1 VGRPQDHADGLR
13 LELLGQVR
21 AWRGDR
27 ELDLGR
33 PKQRA
38 LLAVLLLRRDE
49 LVSRDVIV
57 DQIWGDDPPASAAN
71 LVHTYVSGLRK
82 ALAAE
87 NDQPLVAGGS
97 GYRLAAGRT
106 YLDLVA
112 FDEAVGEARRLRAEG
127 ALTAAAEAYADALRL
142 WRGDPLGGVSGAF
155 VERERRN
162 LTDRYLTAVE
172 EAAEVRLDLGA
183 QAELVADLSALA
195 AAHPT
200 RERVH
205 LLLMLALY
213 RSGQQ
218 AEALAVYRELRTL
231 LVDEYAVEPGVDLRR
246 LHEQVLRQD
255 PSLAAPVRPTEG
267 HDPVGVPAELP
278 ADVFGFTAREKE
290 LSRLDALAVGGA
302 PVVVVSGTAGV
313 GKTALAVRWARL
325 TAAGYPDGCL
335 YVDLRGYHADQP
347 LPPTEA
353 LAGFLRALGVDA
365 RRIPRDL
372 GERAAR
378 YRSLL
383 ASRRMLVILD
393 NAHSSE
399 QVVSLLPGTGSSYTL
414 VTSRDSLAGLAAR
427 TGASRIDLDV
437 FDVADAVALLGSRVP
452 ERVET
457 EPEAAEA
464 LARLCAGLPLALAVA
479 AEVAR
484 SRRTT
489 TLHELVTELTDEK
502 RRLDLLDAGEDPG
515 TAVRAVFS
523 WSYRHLDAA
532 AARLFR
538 LGGLHPGPDLDVIAL
553 AALAGTGDREAAAYA
568 DVLVRAHLW
577 VEISTRRFGMHD
589 LLRLYARE
597 QAEVGEPAD
606 ERDLAIRRLLLW
618 YLNTAAAAEKHFTG
632 KRRDRELEQPAGGP
646 PPLRFADQSEAMQW
660 CENERANL
668 VAAAALAYDR
678 GDLAIAWQLPTVLGV
693 FFYLRKYWTD
703 WLATHRTALDA
714 AERLGDQQAVA
725 NVATNLGNAYYDLEE
740 FKAALTHHRRAYE
753 LRCAAGDSQGQA
765 ISLLNQGEANRGLGQ
780 HHAALAMFHQALDLF
795 RETDDRYGEAMALS
809 NMGNVYRELD
819 RLTEALDHTERALAI
834 RRGLDDRHGESFT
847 LNSAGDIYRMLG
859 RYDEA
864 VQALNEA
871 RQIRQQYRDRH
882 NEAVSLCSLA
892 EVMMDRGDPRAAR
905 EYWTQAIAMLRELDQ
920 ERAEVVRRRMTE
932 ALDDR

>member
-1 VGRPQDHADGLR
+1 MMPASSAATAEATGMMLASVDSTALGPYRDACTASTSVSRNAARTAIVSAANVSLSPVRPGVLAGECQVRLRERCLSTRRPNSDSATIQYRQLPPMAPVHPTDTYDTRPISSCGLMAGWVSHSSRHATAAQNSERATCRRIDRARTSQPTSWVRPGQPASRVSKSGPARLNRRQVRQPKASARAFAAQRMSTHMTATGLRSATPLPLASRITSTATGTDATRSPWRTRAASDRGRPGVWPLPTACTASTRRKPESITAASGRVAARGRTGARHHGCWWARCAAAGPEPLALIIMSPPILDTGRHTWHSSPRHRRGDRLELIYTRSGGRGTVGRPQDHADGLR

-57 DQIWGDDPPASAAN
+57 DQIWGDDPPTSAAN

-218 AEALAVYRELRTL
+218 AEALAVYR
-231 LVDEYAVEPGVDLRR
+231 
-246 LHEQVLRQD
+246 
-255 PSLAAPVRPTEG
+255 
-267 HDPVGVPAELP
+267 
-278 ADVFGFTAREKE
+278 
-290 LSRLDALAVGGA
+290 
-302 PVVVVSGTAGV
+302 
-313 GKTALAVRWARL
+313 
-325 TAAGYPDGCL
+325 
-335 YVDLRGYHADQP
+335 DLRGYHADQP

-353 LAGFLRALGVDA
+353 VAGFLRALGVDA

-703 WLATHRTALDA
+703 WLATHRTA
-714 AERLGDQQAVA
+714 
-725 NVATNLGNAYYDLEE
+725 
-740 FKAALTHHRRAYE
+740 
-753 LRCAAGDSQGQA
+753 
-765 ISLLNQGEANRGLGQ
+765 
-780 HHAALAMFHQALDLF
+780 
-795 RETDDRYGEAMALS
+795 
-809 NMGNVYRELD
+809 
-819 RLTEALDHTERALAI
+819 
-834 RRGLDDRHGESFT
+834 
-847 LNSAGDIYRMLG
+847 
-859 RYDEA
+859 
-864 VQALNEA
+864 
-871 RQIRQQYRDRH
+871 
-882 NEAVSLCSLA
+882 
-892 EVMMDRGDPRAAR
+892 
-905 EYWTQAIAMLRELDQ
+905 
-920 ERAEVVRRRMTE
+920 
-932 ALDDR
+932 